1 MLLVLRRFIP
11 TLSASV
17 FLLGLVGAVVNVPYV
32 LFSPGPVFN
41 TLGADQGNQLIS
53 ITGTK
58 TYKTTGELNMT
69 TVSETG
75 GPDEGISLLQGI
87 FALLNNE
94 NEVIPREEIYPP
106 GETAEDNYIQSAE
119 DFSLSQSDAIA
130 AAMGYLNK
138 PLRQDVAVT
147 SVKHNVPATNKL
159 KAGDHIRL
167 IDGVM
172 MKTPKQVV
180 SVIRASPI
188 GTVFSFEVLRGAKKE
203 VVKIKSGAYPDDPS
217 TKVDETKIP
226 FIGIGVDMLYSADFT
241 IDFELDDVGGPSAGA
256 MFALGII
263 DKLTPGSLTGGKIIA
278 GTGTITPTG
287 KVGPIG
293 GIAHKLVGAK
303 RAGAK
308 LFLAPNAN
316 CDEVLGHIP
325 AGLTVTPVTN
335 ISGAVRAIEGFNKGI
350 EIPECYDKYPSVN
363 KK

>member
-17 FLLGLVGAVVNVPYV
+17 FLLVLVGAVVNVPYV
-32 LFSPGPVFN
+32 LLSPGPVFN
-41 TLGADQGNQLIS
+41 TLGTDEGNELIA

-58 TYKTTGELNMT
+58 IFKTTGELNMT

-75 GPDEGISLLQGI
+75 GPDEGISFLQGI

-106 GETAEDNYIQSAE
+106 GETAEDNYIQGAE
-119 DFSLSQSDAIA
+119 EFSLSQSDAIA
-130 AAMGYLNK
+130 AAMGYLKK

-147 SVKHNVPATNKL
+147 SVKHKVPAHNKL

-167 IDGVM
+167 IDGVV

-180 SVIRASPI
+180 SVIRSSPI
-188 GTVFSFEVLRGAKKE
+188 GTVFKFEVMRGAKKV
-203 VVKIKSGAYPDDPS
+203 VVKIKSGAYPDDPT

-226 FIGIGVDMLYSADFT
+226 FIGIGVDMIYSADFT
-241 IDFELDDVGGPSAGA
+241 IDFELDDVGGPSAGT

-263 DKLTPGSLTGGKIIA
+263 DKLTPGSLTGGKVIA

-303 RAGAK
+303 RAGAT
-308 LFLAPNAN
+308 LFLAPKAN
-316 CDEVLGHIP
+316 CDEVKGQIP
-325 AGLTVTPVTN
+325 AGLTVVPVST
-335 ISGAVRAIEGFNKGI
+335 ISQAVNAIKDFNKGI
-350 EIPECYDKYPSVN
+350 KLPSCSE
-363 KK
+363 